1 MAALTG
7 GGNDDDGMPGDDDE
21 GAVAP
26 ASSSIGVTVQ
36 PLTPQ
41 IARAIGVDSTVQG
54 VVVSAV
60 DPSSDA
66 GQKLKRGDVISSI
79 NSQPVRTAAD
89 VARVVAAA
97 KAQGRPQ
104 VLLNITRQRTS
115 GVFMAV
121 KIK

>member
-1 MAALTG
+1 M
-7 GGNDDDGMPGDDDE
+7 
-21 GAVAP
+21 
-26 ASSSIGVTVQ
+26 
-36 PLTPQ
+36 
-41 IARAIGVDSTVQG
+41 
-54 VVVSAV
+54 
-60 DPSSDA
+60 
-66 GQKLKRGDVISSI
+66 ISSI